1 MDNVNHPEHYNAGSV
16 ECIDAIEAS
25 MDADA
30 FMGFLKGN
38 VIKYLWRYEHKGG
51 LEDLRKAEFYLKRH
65 IQTAEKIS
73 RISMIMSPYEGGD
86 IADG

>member
-1 MDNVNHPEHYNAGSV
+1 MADMVNHPEHYCKGGI

-25 MDADA
+25 MDAEA

-51 LEDLRKAEFYLKRH
+51 LEDLRKAEFYLKRY

-73 RISMIMSPYEGGD
+73 KESISVISCVGSD
-86 IADG
+86 KQ

>member
-1 MDNVNHPEHYNAGSV
+1 MADMVNHPEHYCKGGV

-65 IQTAEKIS
+65 IQTAEKMAKE
-73 RISMIMSPYEGGD
+73 SMSVMCGTEPPKEE
-86 IADG
+86 

>member
-1 MDNVNHPEHYNAGSV
+1 MDNVNHPEHYNTGSI

-38 VIKYLWRYEHKGG
+38 VIKYLWRYERKGG

-65 IQTAEKIS
+65 IQIADKIAKNSMTAVPCI
-73 RISMIMSPYEGGD
+73 GGD
-86 IADG
+86 A